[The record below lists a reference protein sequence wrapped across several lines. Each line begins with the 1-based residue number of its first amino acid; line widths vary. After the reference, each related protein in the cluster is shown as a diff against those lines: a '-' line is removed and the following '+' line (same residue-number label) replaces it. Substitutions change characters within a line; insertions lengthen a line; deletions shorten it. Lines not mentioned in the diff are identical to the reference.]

1 MGQSGV
7 QGLAALSVMSPVE
20 SIALALL
27 IGMSNAAAVLVGNQ
41 IGAKNYEAVYYQAIG
56 MTILSLIVGIVVA
69 LILYLCQGLV
79 LDAFRALTDET
90 RALAEKFM
98 VILCFGII
106 LRSIPMMV
114 IVGVLRAGGD
124 VKFCL
129 YQDLIAQ
136 WLIGIPLAA
145 FAAIGLRWE
154 PEWVFLLFLTEEV
167 IKWGGSLYRMKTQRW
182 MKNLIEN

>member
-1 MGQSGV
+1 
-7 QGLAALSVMSPVE
+7 
-20 SIALALL
+20 
-27 IGMSNAAAVLVGNQ
+27 
-41 IGAKNYEAVYYQAIG
+41 
-56 MTILSLIVGIVVA
+56 
-69 LILYLCQGLV
+69 
-79 LDAFRALTDET
+79 
-90 RALAEKFM
+90 M